1 MEPRLTQA
9 QAGQRA
15 VYFVDA
21 AHFVYGAFLGILWCV
36 QRLFVK
42 TPAGRQRLNV
52 LAALNAITREV
63 HFVANQT
70 YVSAET
76 VCQLLQQL
84 AALHGG
90 VAITVILDNARYQ
103 RCALVQE
110 MAAALHIELLFLPA
124 YSPNLN
130 LIERFWKFVKKRCLY
145 GQYYPDS
152 AAFQQAILDCIT
164 NAPTEHQAQLETL
177 LSLKFQTFQDVP
189 ILGEQA
195 QGDTLKE
202 RQKDANTLQK
212 VLSMAA

>member
-1 MEPRLTQA
+1 LWTRL
-9 QAGQRA
+9 R
-15 VYFVDA
+15 V
-21 AHFVYGAFLGILWCV
+21 VYGAFLGILWCV

-52 LAALNAITREV
+52 LAALNSAGAPRFNAITREV

-103 RCALVQE
+103 RCALVHLKAQRFPME